1 MTHDSARYAVLWAD
15 PFVSHESSLRRSLR
29 FLAVLGLHV
38 AAVVGMAELATR
50 PAVRETVKE
59 LYVRLVELPPPA
71 PEQPVAQEA
80 KPPPVAKKEVV
91 RKPEPPPI
99 LAAAA
104 EAPSMASFVVPP
116 PPPAPLPIQ
125 AAPPPP
131 LAPLAPMPVVAARFD
146 ADYLHNPK
154 PIYPPASR
162 RLSEE
167 GTVTLRVRVS
177 AEGATLAV
185 ELRQS
190 SGYPR
195 LDEAALDAV
204 RRWRFV
210 PARQGAE
217 AIESWVAVPIAF
229 KLEQ

>member
-29 FLAVLGLHV
+29 FLAVLSLHV

-71 PEQPVAQEA
+71 PEQPVAREA

-91 RKPEPPPI
+91 RKPEPPPPI
-99 LAAAA
+99 LTAAA
-104 EAPSMASFVVPP
+104 EAPTVASFVAPP
-116 PPPAPLPIQ
+116 QPPAPSAPIP
-125 AAPPPP
+125 AATPT
-131 LAPLAPMPVVAARFD
+131 LAATQPVTAARFD

-167 GTVTLRVRVS
+167 GTVALRVRVS

-185 ELRQS
+185 ELRKS